1 MKNKRLNRN
10 HSRFFLIE
18 IDSLILKFTWKCKD
32 RIVKTTLGKK
42 WLEVLYYLYFKT
54 MKLKQKKE
62 KQEAYKSYSVQDSVV
77 LV

>member
-1 MKNKRLNRN
+1 MQRL
-10 HSRFFLIE
+10 
-18 IDSLILKFTWKCKD
+18 
-32 RIVKTTLGKK
+32 RIVKATLGKK

-62 KQEAYKSYSVQDSVV
+62 KQEAYKSYSIQDSVV

>member
-1 MKNKRLNRN
+1 MQRL
-10 HSRFFLIE
+10 
-18 IDSLILKFTWKCKD
+18 

-62 KQEAYKSYSVQDSVV
+62 KQEAYKSYSIQDSVV